1 MTTQVTFKQAI
12 IFGVGFAIG
21 STAVTIAAQFLM
33 IMAGMLAR

>member
-21 STAVTIAAQFLM
+21 STAVTIAAQLLM
-33 IMAGMLAR
+33 VLAGVLAQ